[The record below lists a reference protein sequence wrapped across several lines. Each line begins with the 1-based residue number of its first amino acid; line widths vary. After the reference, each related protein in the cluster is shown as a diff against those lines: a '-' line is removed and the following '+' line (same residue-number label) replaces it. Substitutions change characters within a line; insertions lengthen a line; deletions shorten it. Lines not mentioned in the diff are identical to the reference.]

1 MFYFLFMILMFYI
14 FGKLFFFGLKAAW
27 GLSKFVLT
35 IILLPIT
42 LMVMVS
48 CGLLYFAFVLLIVVG
63 IISFLK
69 QISKCQLIVDKTKS
83 RVGSTFWIIVL
94 R

>member
-1 MFYFLFMILMFYI
+1 MFSFLFMILMFYI

-63 IISFLK
+63 IISFF
-69 QISKCQLIVDKTKS
+69 KTN
-83 RVGSTFWIIVL
+83 I
-94 R
+94 

>member
-48 CGLLYFAFVLLIVVG
+48 CGFAFVLLIVVG
-63 IISFLK
+63 IISFF
-69 QISKCQLIVDKTKS
+69 KTN
-83 RVGSTFWIIVL
+83 I
-94 R
+94 

>member
-63 IISFLK
+63 IISFF
-69 QISKCQLIVDKTKS
+69 KS
-83 RVGSTFWIIVL
+83 NI
-94 R
+94 

>member
-1 MFYFLFMILMFYI
+1 MFYFLFMILMIFV

-48 CGLLYFAFVLLIVVG
+48 CGLLYFSFVLLIVVG
-63 IISFLK
+63 IISFF
-69 QISKCQLIVDKTKS
+69 KTN
-83 RVGSTFWIIVL
+83 I
-94 R
+94 

>member
-27 GLSKFVLT
+27 GLSKFILM

-42 LMVMVS
+42 LMVMLS

-63 IISFLK
+63 IISFF
-69 QISKCQLIVDKTKS
+69 KTN
-83 RVGSTFWIIVL
+83 T
-94 R
+94 

>member
-1 MFYFLFMILMFYI
+1 MFYFLFMILMIFV

-42 LMVMVS
+42 LMMMVS
-48 CGLLYFAFVLLIVVG
+48 AGLIYFAFIILIIIG
-63 IISFLK
+63 IISFF
-69 QISKCQLIVDKTKS
+69 
-83 RVGSTFWIIVL
+83 RVNI
-94 R
+94 

>member
-35 IILLPIT
+35 IILLPFT

-63 IISFLK
+63 IISFF
-69 QISKCQLIVDKTKS
+69 KTN
-83 RVGSTFWIIVL
+83 I
-94 R
+94 

>member
-1 MFYFLFMILMFYI
+1 MFYFLFMILMIFI

-48 CGLLYFAFVLLIVVG
+48 VGLIYFAFILLIIIG
-63 IISFLK
+63 IISFFK
-69 QISKCQLIVDKTKS
+69 VNI
-83 RVGSTFWIIVL
+83 
-94 R
+94 

>member
-1 MFYFLFMILMFYI
+1 MLELLFFIFLFGI

-27 GLSKFVLT
+27 GLSKFILT

-63 IISFLK
+63 IISFFK
-69 QISKCQLIVDKTKS
+69 VNI
-83 RVGSTFWIIVL
+83 
-94 R
+94 

>member
-1 MFYFLFMILMFYI
+1 MFYFLFMILMIFV

-48 CGLLYFAFVLLIVVG
+48 CGLLYFAFILLIVVG
-63 IISFLK
+63 IISFF
-69 QISKCQLIVDKTKS
+69 KTN
-83 RVGSTFWIIVL
+83 I
-94 R
+94 

>member
-48 CGLLYFAFVLLIVVG
+48 CGLLYFAFGLLIVVG
-63 IISFLK
+63 IISFF
-69 QISKCQLIVDKTKS
+69 KTN
-83 RVGSTFWIIVL
+83 I
-94 R
+94 

>member
-27 GLSKFVLT
+27 GLSKFILT

-48 CGLLYFAFVLLIVVG
+48 CGLLYFSFVLLIVVG
-63 IISFLK
+63 IISFF
-69 QISKCQLIVDKTKS
+69 KTN
-83 RVGSTFWIIVL
+83 T
-94 R
+94 

>member
-27 GLSKFVLT
+27 GLSKFILT

-48 CGLLYFAFVLLIVVG
+48 CGLLYFAFVL
-63 IISFLK
+63 FLF
-69 QISKCQLIVDKTKS
+69 QI
-83 RVGSTFWIIVL
+83 L
-94 R
+94 RLS

>member
-1 MFYFLFMILMFYI
+1 MFYFLFMIVMFYI

-63 IISFLK
+63 IISFF
-69 QISKCQLIVDKTKS
+69 KTN
-83 RVGSTFWIIVL
+83 I
-94 R
+94 

>member
-48 CGLLYFAFVLLIVVG
+48 CGFLYFAFVLLIVVG
-63 IISFLK
+63 IISFF
-69 QISKCQLIVDKTKS
+69 KTN
-83 RVGSTFWIIVL
+83 I
-94 R
+94 

>member
-48 CGLLYFAFVLLIVVG
+48 
-63 IISFLK
+63 FLK

>member
-14 FGKLFFFGLKAAW
+14 FGKLFFFGLKAVW

-63 IISFLK
+63 IISFF
-69 QISKCQLIVDKTKS
+69 KTN
-83 RVGSTFWIIVL
+83 I
-94 R
+94 

>member
-48 CGLLYFAFVLLIVVG
+48 CGLFYFAFVLLIVVG
-63 IISFLK
+63 IISFF
-69 QISKCQLIVDKTKS
+69 KTN
-83 RVGSTFWIIVL
+83 I
-94 R
+94 

>member
-48 CGLLYFAFVLLIVVG
+48 CGLLYFAFHKIEG
-63 IISFLK
+63 
-69 QISKCQLIVDKTKS
+69 
-83 RVGSTFWIIVL
+83 
-94 R
+94 

>member
-35 IILLPIT
+35 IILLSIT

-63 IISFLK
+63 IISFF
-69 QISKCQLIVDKTKS
+69 KTN
-83 RVGSTFWIIVL
+83 I
-94 R
+94 

>member
-1 MFYFLFMILMFYI
+1 MFYFLFMILMIFI

-42 LMVMVS
+42 LIMMVS
-48 CGLLYFAFVLLIVVG
+48 AGLIYFAFILLIIIG
-63 IISFLK
+63 IISFFK
-69 QISKCQLIVDKTKS
+69 VNI
-83 RVGSTFWIIVL
+83 
-94 R
+94 

>member
-1 MFYFLFMILMFYI
+1 MFYFLFMILMIFV

-42 LMVMVS
+42 LLMMVS
-48 CGLLYFAFVLLIVVG
+48 AGLIYFAFIILIIIG
-63 IISFLK
+63 IISFFK
-69 QISKCQLIVDKTKS
+69 VNI
-83 RVGSTFWIIVL
+83 
-94 R
+94 

>member
-14 FGKLFFFGLKAAW
+14 FGKLFFFGLKADW
-27 GLSKFVLT
+27 GLSKFILT

-63 IISFLK
+63 IISFF
-69 QISKCQLIVDKTKS
+69 KTN
-83 RVGSTFWIIVL
+83 T
-94 R
+94 

>member
-27 GLSKFVLT
+27 GLSKFILT

-63 IISFLK
+63 IICFF
-69 QISKCQLIVDKTKS
+69 KTN
-83 RVGSTFWIIVL
+83 T
-94 R
+94 

>member
-35 IILLPIT
+35 IILLPIS

-63 IISFLK
+63 IMSFF
-69 QISKCQLIVDKTKS
+69 KTN
-83 RVGSTFWIIVL
+83 I
-94 R
+94 

>member
-1 MFYFLFMILMFYI
+1 MLTLLFIICMFGV

-63 IISFLK
+63 IISFF
-69 QISKCQLIVDKTKS
+69 KTN
-83 RVGSTFWIIVL
+83 I
-94 R
+94 

>member
-1 MFYFLFMILMFYI
+1 MFYFLFMILMIFV

-42 LMVMVS
+42 LIMMVS
-48 CGLLYFAFVLLIVVG
+48 AGLIYFAFILLL
-63 IISFLK
+63 S
-69 QISKCQLIVDKTKS
+69 LIH
-83 RVGSTFWIIVL
+83 I
-94 R
+94 

>member
-1 MFYFLFMILMFYI
+1 MLELLFFIFLFGI

-27 GLSKFVLT
+27 GLSKFILT

-48 CGLLYFAFVLLIVVG
+48 CGLLYFAFVLLIAVG
-63 IISFLK
+63 IISFF
-69 QISKCQLIVDKTKS
+69 KTN
-83 RVGSTFWIIVL
+83 I
-94 R
+94 

>member
-35 IILLPIT
+35 LILLPIT
-42 LMVMVS
+42 LMMMVS
-48 CGLLYFAFVLLIVVG
+48 AGLIYFAFVLLIVVG
-63 IISFLK
+63 IISFF
-69 QISKCQLIVDKTKS
+69 KTN
-83 RVGSTFWIIVL
+83 I
-94 R
+94 

>member
-1 MFYFLFMILMFYI
+1 MFYFLFMILMLYI

-42 LMVMVS
+42 LMMMVS
-48 CGLLYFAFVLLIVVG
+48 AGLLYFAFVLLIVVG
-63 IISFLK
+63 IISFF
-69 QISKCQLIVDKTKS
+69 KTN
-83 RVGSTFWIIVL
+83 I
-94 R
+94 

>member
-27 GLSKFVLT
+27 GHSKFVLT

-63 IISFLK
+63 IISFF
-69 QISKCQLIVDKTKS
+69 KTN
-83 RVGSTFWIIVL
+83 I
-94 R
+94 

>member
-63 IISFLK
+63 IISFF
-69 QISKCQLIVDKTKS
+69 KTN
-83 RVGSTFWIIVL
+83 V
-94 R
+94 

>member
-1 MFYFLFMILMFYI
+1 MFYFLFMILMFFV

-63 IISFLK
+63 IISFF
-69 QISKCQLIVDKTKS
+69 KTN
-83 RVGSTFWIIVL
+83 I
-94 R
+94 